1 VTCDKSRKN
10 QSGCFYLSRHSSL
23 VTRHFVSRLANK
35 SHSHY
40 SQCLKAIPA
49 AFSIA
54 SAILLVACVVFAAGC
69 AEDGPTT
76 QEVGDQLQRGVTGKG
91 QLGDINRADDPYV
104 KPRGQ

>member
-1 VTCDKSRKN
+1 MIAFCYISSLVT
-10 QSGCFYLSRHSSL
+10 RHSSL
-23 VTRHFVSRLANK
+23 VTSRFTLANK

-40 SQCLKAIPA
+40 SQCLKALSG

-54 SAILLVACVVFAAGC
+54 SAILVVACAIFAAGC

-76 QEVGDQLQRGVTGKG
+76 QEVGEHLQRGVTGQG